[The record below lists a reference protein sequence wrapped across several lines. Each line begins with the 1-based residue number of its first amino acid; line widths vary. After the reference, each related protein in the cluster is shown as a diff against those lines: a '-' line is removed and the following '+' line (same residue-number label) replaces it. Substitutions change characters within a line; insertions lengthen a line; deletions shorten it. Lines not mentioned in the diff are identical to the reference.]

1 MPDDSTALANH
12 GKFFVESLV
21 AEFPITRLHVQVTV
35 AKRGEDNFRI
45 ADYSGVDAIFVNTT
59 AFTVLIQSRLHRCW

>member
-21 AEFPITRLHVQVTV
+21 AQFPITRLHVQVTV
-35 AKRGEDNFRI
+35 AKLGEDTFRI
-45 ADYSGVDAIFVNTT
+45 ADHSSRIGVFAAGT
-59 AFTVLIQSRLHRCW
+59 ATSQNPVFG